1 MNDELYHYGVKGMKW
16 GIRRTPAQLGHD
28 VSKRA
33 KKVGSAVGSTLKKA
47 GKSTVSAI
55 KSHQEASKQRKAAK
69 KDTKDLKK
77 IRKKPLSE
85 MSDDELR
92 RTIQRMQLEQQY
104 ANLQPKKV
112 SAGKKFVNDFVLQ
125 PASNAAKQYI
135 SGQLNKMVQEQLKDK
150 DPLEKLRKEV
160 SEQSLRKQQQELKD
174 FFATSELSSQVKDLR
189 LQKQQVDLYNNLANY
204 RSQFKGYLPEKT
216 S

>member
-1 MNDELYHYGVKGMKW
+1 MDDELYHYGVKGMKW

-47 GKSTVSAI
+47 GSSTISAI
-55 KSHQEASKQRKAAK
+55 KSRQAAK
-69 KDTKDLKK
+69 KNAKELKK

-104 ANLQPKKV
+104 ASLQPKKV

-135 SGQLNKMVQEQLKDK
+135 SGQLNKKVQQQLKDK

-189 LQKQQVDLYNNLANY
+189 LQKQQIDLYNNLANY

>member
-1 MNDELYHYGVKGMKW
+1 MDDELYHYGVKGMKW

-47 GKSTVSAI
+47 GSSTISAI
-55 KSHQEASKQRKAAK
+55 KSRQAAK
-69 KDTKDLKK
+69 KNSKELKK

-92 RTIQRMQLEQQY
+92 KTIQRMQLEQQY

>member
-1 MNDELYHYGVKGMKW
+1 MDDELYHYGVKGMKW

-33 KKVGSAVGSTLKKA
+33 KKAGSAIGSTLKKA
-47 GKSTVSAI
+47 GSSTISAI
-55 KSHQEASKQRKAAK
+55 KSRQAAK
-69 KDTKDLKK
+69 KNSKELKK

-92 RTIQRMQLEQQY
+92 KTIQRMQLEQQY

-135 SGQLNKMVQEQLKDK
+135 SGQLNKMVQDQLKDK

>member
-1 MNDELYHYGVKGMKW
+1 MDDELYHYGVKGMKW

-47 GKSTVSAI
+47 GSSTISAI
-55 KSHQEASKQRKAAK
+55 KSRQAAK
-69 KDTKDLKK
+69 KNAKELKK

-104 ANLQPKKV
+104 ASLQPKKV

-135 SGQLNKMVQEQLKDK
+135 SGQLNKMVQQQLKDK
-150 DPLEKLRKEV
+150 DPLERLRKEV
-160 SEQSLRKQQQELKD
+160 SEQSLRKQQQELED
-174 FFATSELSSQVKDLR
+174 FFATSELNSQVKDLR
-189 LQKQQVDLYNNLANY
+189 LQKQQIDLYNNLANY

>member
-1 MNDELYHYGVKGMKW
+1 MDDELYHYGVKGMKW

-47 GKSTVSAI
+47 GSSTISAI
-55 KSHQEASKQRKAAK
+55 KSRQAAK
-69 KDTKDLKK
+69 KNAKELKK

-104 ANLQPKKV
+104 ASLQPKKV

-135 SGQLNKMVQEQLKDK
+135 SG
-150 DPLEKLRKEV
+150 
-160 SEQSLRKQQQELKD
+160 
-174 FFATSELSSQVKDLR
+174 
-189 LQKQQVDLYNNLANY
+189 
-204 RSQFKGYLPEKT
+204 
-216 S
+216 

>member
-1 MNDELYHYGVKGMKW
+1 MDDKLYHYGVKGMKW

-47 GKSTVSAI
+47 GSSTISAI
-55 KSHQEASKQRKAAK
+55 KSRQAAK
-69 KDTKDLKK
+69 KNAKELKK

-104 ANLQPKKV
+104 ASLQPKKV

-135 SGQLNKMVQEQLKDK
+135 SGQLNKMVQQQLKDK

-189 LQKQQVDLYNNLANY
+189 LQKQQIDLYNNLANY